1 MWKQKIK
8 ENKGST
14 LAELLMT
21 VLIIALIG
29 SILGGG
35 LMVVQRCYRQ
45 ITERSHAA
53 TLLSS
58 TATLLAD
65 QLEYA
70 TDLSIDGDSISFLNA
85 NSKVRARISWTEAE
99 GIILS
104 YQGGGA
110 EENGASASEE
120 TRTVGGKTALVSEA
134 GLTDALYTSF
144 DSIRYER
151 QKDGRALITIQGL
164 GVYRK
169 SATEDSASVTDDAA
183 AAGEAKGES
192 LAKTDLEIRIVN
204 RLQAE

>member
-29 SILGGG
+29 SVLGGG

-99 GIILS
+99 GIVLS

-110 EENGASASEE
+110 EEKGASDSEE
-120 TRTVGGKTALVSEA
+120 MGTGGKTALVSEA

-192 LAKTDLEIRIVN
+192 LAKTDLEIRTVN

>member
-29 SILGGG
+29 SVLGGG

-70 TDLSIDGDSISFLNA
+70 TDLSVDGDSISFLNA

-99 GIILS
+99 GIVLS

-120 TRTVGGKTALVSEA
+120 MGTGGKTALVSEA

-169 SATEDSASVTDDAA
+169 SATEDSASVTDDVA

-192 LAKTDLEIRIVN
+192 LAKTDLEIRTVN